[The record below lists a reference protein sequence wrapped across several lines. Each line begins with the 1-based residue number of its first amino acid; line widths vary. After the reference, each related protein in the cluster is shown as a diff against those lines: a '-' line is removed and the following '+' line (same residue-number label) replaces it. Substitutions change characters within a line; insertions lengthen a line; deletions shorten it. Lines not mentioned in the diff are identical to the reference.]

1 MIVTHSPD
9 EPTPTAGR
17 LAKTFIR
24 VLIADDH
31 AMVRD
36 GLRRIIESEPG
47 MRVSGQSVDGNTT
60 LDRLCDTPCDILL
73 LDLNMPAPN
82 GPDLIRQVRDF
93 RPDLPILVLTMH
105 NQPSV
110 ARAALKAGAG
120 GFIAKDNDPDVL
132 LRALR
137 QVAAGE
143 RYIEPRLA
151 SAFDA
156 AAPSGTLP
164 VLSPREAEVLRRLA
178 AGQSNSQIALDLALS
193 KKTVSSHKINL
204 MAKLKLQSLAE
215 VVRLADQLKMTGTWF
230 GLDSQ
235 ARNS

>member
-1 MIVTHSPD
+1 M
-9 EPTPTAGR
+9 
-17 LAKTFIR
+17 IR

-82 GPDLIRQVRDF
+82 GPGLIRQVRDF

-105 NQPSV
+105 NQPAV
-110 ARAALKAGAG
+110 ARAALKAGAS
-120 GFIAKDNDPDVL
+120 GFIAKDNDPEVL
-132 LRALR
+132 LHALR

-151 SAFDA
+151 AAFNGP
-156 AAPSGTLP
+156 APSSTLP
-164 VLSPREAEVLRRLA
+164 TLSPREVEVLQRLA
-178 AGQSNSQIALDLALS
+178 AGETNGQIAIELGLS
-193 KKTVSSHKINL
+193 EKTVSTHKTNV
-204 MAKLKLQSLAE
+204 MAKLKLQSLADL
-215 VVRLADQLKMTGTWF
+215 VRLADQLKKTGGWF
-230 GLDSQ
+230 GLDS
-235 ARNS
+235 